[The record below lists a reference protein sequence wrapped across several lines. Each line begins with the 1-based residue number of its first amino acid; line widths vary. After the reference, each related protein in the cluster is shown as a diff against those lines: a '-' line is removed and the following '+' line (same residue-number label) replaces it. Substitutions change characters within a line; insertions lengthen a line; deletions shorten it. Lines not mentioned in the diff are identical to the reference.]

1 LIVRPKASFFDILF
15 AVRGSIAGRVAWR
28 CLFITVLACIV
39 VFTGDFHLEPMSHLG
54 TAPFG
59 LIGIAISIFMSFRNS
74 AAYDRWWE
82 GRKQWGE
89 LLVQSRSLFREL
101 SDLDHETKKR
111 FFLPLIAYANALA
124 ARLRGDDELA
134 AARSTNATVSAG
146 PNVTDEILRQ
156 MGAELIAL
164 NKSGVL
170 SDWRYSSAA
179 IRMNGISN
187 VQAACERIK
196 ATPLPF
202 AYTLLIHRTVYLFC
216 ALLPFAL
223 APQLGWG
230 TPVIVAFI
238 SYTFFGLDAIGDD
251 LADPFAP
258 ADNSLP
264 LKALVRV
271 IERET
276 MSYLGMTPIPDEL
289 QPVGYVLS

>member
-1 LIVRPKASFFDILF
+1 MIVRPNASLFDIFF

-28 CLFITVLACIV
+28 CLFITVLACV
-39 VFTGDFHLEPMSHLG
+39 VVYLGNFDFIALSHLG

-59 LIGIAISIFMSFRNS
+59 LIGIAISVFMSFMNNAS
-74 AAYDRWWE
+74 YDRWWE

-89 LLVQSRSLFREL
+89 LLVQARSLSREL
-101 SDLDHETKKR
+101 SNLDDEAKKR
-111 FFLPLIAYANALA
+111 IFVPLIAYAHALA
-124 ARLRGDDELA
+124 ARLRNEDESA
-134 AARSTNATVSAG
+134 AARVWGIKVPQG
-146 PNVTDEILRQ
+146 PNVSDGILRQ
-156 MGAELIAL
+156 IGAELLAL
-164 NKSGVL
+164 NKAGEL
-170 SDWRYSSAA
+170 SDWRYSSVAT
-179 IRMNGISN
+179 RMNTISN
-187 VQAACERIK
+187 VQGACERIK
-196 ATPLPF
+196 STPLPF

-251 LADPFAP
+251 LAEPFGT

-264 LKALVRV
+264 IRALVRT

-276 MSYLGMTPIPDEL
+276 MDFLDMGPLPDEL
-289 QPVGYVLS
+289 RPVNYVLS

>member
-28 CLFITVLACIV
+28 CLFITVLACVV

-89 LLVQSRSLFREL
+89 LLVQVRSLIREL
-101 SDLDHETKKR
+101 SDLDTEAKR
-111 FFLPLIAYANALA
+111 RIFMPLIAFANALS
-124 ARLRGDDELA
+124 ARLRDEDELA
-134 AARSTNATVSAG
+134 AARPWDATASAG
-146 PNVTDEILRQ
+146 PNVTDAILRQ
-156 MGAELIAL
+156 VGAELIAL
-164 NKSGVL
+164 NKSGAL

-179 IRMNGISN
+179 IRMNGLSN

-216 ALLPFAL
+216 VLLPFAL

-251 LADPFAP
+251 LAEPFAP

-264 LKALVRV
+264 VKALVRV
-271 IERET
+271 VEREIL
-276 MSYLGMTPIPDEL
+276 SSLDVSPLPDEL

>member
-1 LIVRPKASFFDILF
+1 MIVRPKASFFDILF

-39 VFTGDFHLEPMSHLG
+39 VITGDFHLESMSHLG

-89 LLVQSRSLFREL
+89 LLVQVRSLIREL
-101 SDLDHETKKR
+101 SDLDAEAKR
-111 FFLPLIAYANALA
+111 RIFMPLIAFANALS
-124 ARLRGDDELA
+124 ARLQGGDELA
-134 AARSTNATVSAG
+134 AARAWDATASPG
-146 PNVTDEILRQ
+146 PNVTDAVLRQ
-156 MGAELIAL
+156 VGAELIAL
-164 NKSGVL
+164 NKTGAL

-179 IRMNGISN
+179 VRMNGLSN

-216 ALLPFAL
+216 VLLPFAL

-251 LADPFAP
+251 LAEPFAP

-264 LKALVRV
+264 VKALVRV
-271 IERET
+271 VEREVL
-276 MSYLGMTPIPDEL
+276 SFLGESPLPDEL

>member
-1 LIVRPKASFFDILF
+1 
-15 AVRGSIAGRVAWR
+15 
-28 CLFITVLACIV
+28 
-39 VFTGDFHLEPMSHLG
+39 MSHLG

-82 GRKQWGE
+82 GRKRWGE
-89 LLVQSRSLFREL
+89 LLVEVRSLIREL
-101 SDLDHETKKR
+101 SDLDPEDKKR
-111 FFLPLIAYANALA
+111 IFIPLIAYANALS
-124 ARLRGDDELA
+124 ARLRGEDEATAVRSWNLEVA
-134 AARSTNATVSAG
+134 AE
-146 PNVTDEILRQ
+146 PNICDSILRNV
-156 MGAELIAL
+156 GAELIML
-164 NKSGVL
+164 NKTGAL
-170 SDWRYSSAA
+170 SDWRYATAA
-179 IRMNGISN
+179 GRLHGIAN

-202 AYTLLIHRTVYLFC
+202 AYTLLIHRSVYLFC
-216 ALLPFAL
+216 VLLPFAL

-230 TPVIVAFI
+230 TPLIVAFI

-251 LADPFAP
+251 LAEPFAP

-264 LKALVRV
+264 VKSLVRA

-276 MSYLGMTPIPDEL
+276 MSFLGMTPLPDEL